1 MRYLGR
7 CRVAGAL
14 AALAAALC
22 ANAQEAPAFMERLSA
37 AQIDVA
43 PPASRVRGLPGAFA
57 LQQTGCRAGPVENP
71 RRRIVDI
78 AVQEW
83 AYFGF
88 AVMDETDPASWAR
101 PRGRRGGG
109 AAFGSGRGVAFDDPE
124 RRAALERQVAEAARV
139 APSIAGYWAVTGD
152 GAWIVERYN
161 DDWRR
166 SGGEVT
172 RWRDAWSAAF
182 ISWVMCE
189 AGFADTAQ
197 FRRDVAHHVYID
209 QAIRARDGQEPKAVF
224 TAHELGEQA
233 IVPGDLVCLARRPA
247 YRTLAARRAQMGEGA
262 RTHCDFVV
270 KVDEERA
277 LIYAIGGNVR
287 GTVGLKLLPA
297 ERRGGGPLRPVDRSA
312 VEGAATT
319 FVHLKLDAPPIGAAA
334 LDDSPTLVALSCE
347 LALPRAARVVAAAAR
362 ECAQPPAETRS

>member
-1 MRYLGR
+1 MRLQASRVLTLSFPVIGSRRPYGMVRGARPSRILFDGRRCPVGAARGQVLSLQRAFGSSAVRYLGG

-166 SGGEVT
+166 SG
-172 RWRDAWSAAF
+172 
-182 ISWVMCE
+182 
-189 AGFADTAQ
+189 
-197 FRRDVAHHVYID
+197 
-209 QAIRARDGQEPKAVF
+209 
-224 TAHELGEQA
+224 
-233 IVPGDLVCLARRPA
+233 
-247 YRTLAARRAQMGEGA
+247 
-262 RTHCDFVV
+262 
-270 KVDEERA
+270 
-277 LIYAIGGNVR
+277 
-287 GTVGLKLLPA
+287 
-297 ERRGGGPLRPVDRSA
+297 
-312 VEGAATT
+312 
-319 FVHLKLDAPPIGAAA
+319 
-334 LDDSPTLVALSCE
+334 
-347 LALPRAARVVAAAAR
+347 
-362 ECAQPPAETRS
+362 

>member
-1 MRYLGR
+1 G
-7 CRVAGAL
+7 
-14 AALAAALC
+14 
-22 ANAQEAPAFMERLSA
+22 
-37 AQIDVA
+37 
-43 PPASRVRGLPGAFA
+43 
-57 LQQTGCRAGPVENP
+57 
-71 RRRIVDI
+71 
-78 AVQEW
+78 
-83 AYFGF
+83 FG
-88 AVMDETDPASWAR
+88 
-101 PRGRRGGG
+101 RGG
-109 AAFGSGRGVAFDDPE
+109 AAFDDPE
-124 RRAALERQVAEAARV
+124 LRAALERQVAEAVRV

-161 DDWRR
+161 DNWREA
-166 SGGEVT
+166 GGEVT
-172 RWRDAWSAAF
+172 RWRDAWAAALL
-182 ISWVMCE
+182 SWVMC
-189 AGFADTAQ
+189 G
-197 FRRDVAHHVYID
+197 
-209 QAIRARDGQEPKAVF
+209 ARYGAEPKAVF
-224 TAHELGEQA
+224 TAHELGEQT

-270 KVDEERA
+270 KVDEERS

-297 ERRGGGPLRPVDRSA
+297 ERRGGGPLRPVDRPA

-347 LALPRAARVVAAAAR
+347 LALPRAARVGAAAAR